1 MAGTFERKE
10 QKYILT
16 DKQRKALERVLA
28 YYMTEDVHGESII
41 RNVYFDTDN
50 GLLIRRS
57 LEKPVYK
64 EKLRIRSY
72 RQLGDGEKA
81 FLELKKKYKGIVY
94 KRRIEIREN
103 EFLDYL
109 EGKREFPEEGQIADE
124 IDYFCRFY
132 SGIRPRVFLCY
143 DRCAYY
149 AKTDSD
155 FRVTLDHNIRWRTD
169 SLSLSCEAG
178 GEDLLGE
185 GESLMEVKSANAM
198 PLWFVGLI
206 IRLKI
211 RKASFSKY
219 GNAYLTYY
227 ERKGSIQ
234 YA

>member
-10 QKYILT
+10 QKYLLT
-16 DKQRKALERVLA
+16 KEQRAALEKVLPR
-28 YYMTEDVHGESII
+28 YMKEDAHGESII
-41 RNVYFDTDN
+41 RNVYFDTDT

-72 RQLGDGEKA
+72 KQLKGEDRA

-94 KRRIEIREN
+94 KRRIEVNEA
-103 EFLDYL
+103 EFLAYL
-109 EGKREFPEEGQIADE
+109 NGEREFPEEGQIADE

-132 SGIRPRVFLCY
+132 KTIGPRVYLCY

-149 AKTDSD
+149 GKNDDD
-155 FRVTLDHNIRWRTD
+155 FRVTFDRNIRWRTD
-169 SLSLSCEAG
+169 GLSLTCEAG

-185 GESLMEVKSANAM
+185 GESLMEIKAANAM
-198 PLWFVGLI
+198 PLWMVDQLGKLG
-206 IRLKI
+206 I
-211 RKASFSKY
+211 RKVSFSKY
-219 GNAYLTYY
+219 GNAYVNFA
-227 ERKGSIQ
+227 ERKGAIR